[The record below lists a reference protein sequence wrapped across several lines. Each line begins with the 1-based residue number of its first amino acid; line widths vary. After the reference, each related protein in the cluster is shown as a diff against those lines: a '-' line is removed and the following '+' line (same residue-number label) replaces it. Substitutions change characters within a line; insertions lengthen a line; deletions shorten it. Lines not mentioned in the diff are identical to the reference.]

1 MPQVTVILPT
11 WNRAK
16 WLETSIE
23 SVLLQTFQDFEL
35 IVVDDASTD
44 STVKIIESY
53 SRKIK
58 TILLP
63 ENLGVSAARNIA
75 IVQSDSKWIAFL
87 DSDDYWHAEKL
98 EKQIKQI
105 RLCPEYQIHF
115 TDEIWIR
122 NGIRVNPKNKHRKR
136 EGWIFKPSLA
146 LCLMAPSTVML
157 GRELLER
164 HGMFDDALPVCEDY
178 DLWLRITSK
187 LPVLFLDVPLII
199 KHGGHADQLSKV
211 DDGIEQYRIR
221 SLEKILGSSS
231 LNESQSRCA
240 REMLVHKLNIYANGL
255 EKRDK
260 LEELDL
266 VDQKKEYWLQWKP

>member
-16 WLETSIE
+16 WLKTSIE
-23 SVLLQTFQDFEL
+23 SVLSQTFQDFEL

-44 STVKIIESY
+44 STGKILESY
-53 SRKIK
+53 SGKIR

-63 ENLGVSAARNIA
+63 ENLGVSAARNTA

-98 EKQIKQI
+98 EKQIKQT

-157 GRELLER
+157 HRELLER

-178 DLWLRITSK
+178 DLWLRLTAYHPVALLNEK
-187 LPVLFLDVPLII
+187 LMTR
-199 KHGGHADQLSKV
+199 HGGHSDQPSRKLW
-211 DDGIEQYRIR
+211 GIDRFRVQ
-221 SLEKILGSSS
+221 SLQKIL
-231 LNESQSRCA
+231 SQENLRSGDRTA
-240 REMLVHKLNIYANGL
+240 AIRMLRKKCEILIKGFRNRGKMKEIRVYQNIA
-255 EKRDK
+255 
-260 LEELDL
+260 
-266 VDQKKEYWLQWKP
+266 QKYSDI

>member
-1 MPQVTVILPT
+1 MPKVTVILPT

-16 WLETSIE
+16 WLKTSIE
-23 SVLLQTFQDFEL
+23 SVLSQTFKDFEL

-44 STVKIIESY
+44 STGKILESY
-53 SRKIK
+53 SGKIR

-63 ENLGVSAARNIA
+63 ENLGVSAARNTA

-98 EKQIKQI
+98 EKQIKQT

-157 GRELLER
+157 HRGLLER

-178 DLWLRITSK
+178 DLWLRLTAYHPVALLNEK
-187 LPVLFLDVPLII
+187 LMTR
-199 KHGGHADQLSKV
+199 HGGHLDQLSRKLW
-211 DDGIEQYRIR
+211 GIDRFRVQ
-221 SLEKILGSSS
+221 SLQKILSHENLRSGD
-231 LNESQSRCA
+231 RTA
-240 REMLVHKLNIYANGL
+240 AIRMLRKKCEILIKGFRNRGNMTEIRVYQNIA
-255 EKRDK
+255 
-260 LEELDL
+260 
-266 VDQKKEYWLQWKP
+266 QKYSDI

>member
-16 WLETSIE
+16 WLKTSIE
-23 SVLLQTFQDFEL
+23 SVLSQTFQDFEL

-44 STVKIIESY
+44 STGEILEGY
-53 SRKIK
+53 SRKIR

-63 ENLGVSAARNIA
+63 ENLGVSAARNAA

-98 EKQIKQI
+98 EKQIKQT

-122 NGIRVNPKNKHRKR
+122 NGIRVNPKYKHRKR

-157 GRELLER
+157 HRELLER

-178 DLWLRITSK
+178 DLWLRLTAYHPVALLNEK
-187 LPVLFLDVPLII
+187 LMTR
-199 KHGGHADQLSKV
+199 HGGHSDQLSRKPW
-211 DDGIEQYRIR
+211 GIDRFRVQ
-221 SLEKILGSSS
+221 SLQKIL
-231 LNESQSRCA
+231 SQENLRSGDRTA
-240 REMLVHKLNIYANGL
+240 AIRMLRKKCEILIKGFRNRGNMKEIRVYQNIA
-255 EKRDK
+255 
-260 LEELDL
+260 
-266 VDQKKEYWLQWKP
+266 QKYSDI

>member
-11 WNRAK
+11 WNRSK
-16 WLETSIE
+16 WLKTSIE
-23 SVLLQTFQDFEL
+23 SVLSQTFQDFEL

-44 STVKIIESY
+44 STGKILESY
-53 SRKIK
+53 SGKIR
-58 TILLP
+58 TIFLP
-63 ENLGVSAARNIA
+63 ENLGVSAARNTA

-98 EKQIKQI
+98 EKQINQI

-157 GRELLER
+157 RRELLER
-164 HGMFDDALPVCEDY
+164 HGIFDYALPVCEDY
-178 DLWLRITSK
+178 DLWLRLTAYHPVSLLNEKLITR
-187 LPVLFLDVPLII
+187 
-199 KHGGHADQLSKV
+199 HGGHSDQLSRKLW
-211 DDGIEQYRIR
+211 GIDRYRVQ
-221 SLEKILGSSS
+221 SLHKIL
-231 LNESQSRCA
+231 SQENLRSADRSA
-240 REMLVHKLNIYANGL
+240 AIQMLRKKCEILIKGFRKRGKIKEIRVYQNI
-255 EKRDK
+255 
-260 LEELDL
+260 
-266 VDQKKEYWLQWKP
+266 VQKYSDI

>member
-16 WLETSIE
+16 WLKQSVE
-23 SVLLQTFQDFEL
+23 SVLSQTFQDFEL

-44 STVKIIESY
+44 STGKILESY
-53 SRKIK
+53 SGKIR

-63 ENLGVSAARNIA
+63 ENLGVSAARNTA

-98 EKQIKQI
+98 EKQIKQT

-157 GRELLER
+157 RRELLER
-164 HGMFDDALPVCEDY
+164 HGMFDEALPVCEDY
-178 DLWLRITSK
+178 DLWLRLTAYHPVALLNEK
-187 LPVLFLDVPLII
+187 LMTRQ
-199 KHGGHADQLSKV
+199 GGHLDQLSRKYW
-211 DDGIEQYRIR
+211 GIDRFRVQ
-221 SLEKILGSSS
+221 SLQKIL
-231 LNESQSRCA
+231 N
-240 REMLVHKLNIYANGL
+240 RENLRSGDRIAAIRMLRKKSEILIKGFRNRGKIKEICVY
-255 EKRDK
+255 
-260 LEELDL
+260 
-266 VDQKKEYWLQWKP
+266 QKIVQKYSD